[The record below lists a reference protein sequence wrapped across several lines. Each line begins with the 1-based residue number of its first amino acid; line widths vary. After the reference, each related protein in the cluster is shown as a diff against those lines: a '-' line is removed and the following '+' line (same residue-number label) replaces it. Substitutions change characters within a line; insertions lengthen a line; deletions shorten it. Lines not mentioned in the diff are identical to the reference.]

1 MFFLCVYSIGEESYS
16 SGTRPP
22 LTDTPTFCVDP
33 IGAFRSLGVPSQLYP
48 ITTNKLSW
56 DPYWNSRY
64 ADGTTNFVHGF
75 PFVCI
80 SLGLIDQRVPVLGVI
95 YNPFQEQLYT
105 GVRGAGSFLQIR
117 VSPNDSSITAPQRL
131 PLVPTSARPL
141 QSLTGA
147 LIAVEWGSDRA
158 QEQVQRRADSYANL
172 LCAPPHGV
180 MAHSLRSVG
189 SVALDIALLAQG
201 AIDMFWYV
209 LRRRVVLI
217 GVSLFF
223 HSFYFVD

>member
-1 MFFLCVYSIGEESYS
+1 MRCRL
-16 SGTRPP
+16 
-22 LTDTPTFCVDP
+22 
-33 IGAFRSLGVPSQLYP
+33 LGVPPQLSP
-48 ITTNKLSW
+48 ITTNNLPW
-56 DPYWNSRY
+56 DRRWNSRCV
-64 ADGTTNFVHGF
+64 DGTKNFVHGF

-80 SLGLIDQRVPVLGVI
+80 SLGLIDCRVPVLGVI
-95 YNPFQEQLYT
+95 YNPFLEQLYT
-105 GVRGAGSFLQIR
+105 GVRGAGSFLQNR
-117 VSPNDSSITAPQRL
+117 VTPNDGSNTTPQRL
-131 PLVPTSARPL
+131 PLVPTSARSL

-158 QEQVQRRADSYANL
+158 QEQVQRRADSYAHL

-201 AIDMFWYV
+201 AIDVFWYV
-209 LRRRVVLI
+209 PRRRVVLI